1 MHKKTIQ
8 RALLGVVVG
17 TIGGPVVAGL
27 AGFLILSVTWLVL
40 GSIQGWSSEDL
51 AGTIP
56 WAAVFGVLVAPIGA
70 SVGAI
75 VGLVI
80 GAFDRWFGSSFNAGS
95 FGGLIGSVIGLLVAP
110 VLFANTNELS
120 PVVVAV
126 LALASAGVVMAVL
139 VRRLVRRLGPT

>member
-1 MHKKTIQ
+1 MHRKTIQ
-8 RALLGVVVG
+8 RALTGVVVG

-27 AGFLILSVTWLVL
+27 VGFLTLSATWLVL
-40 GSIQGWSSEDL
+40 GLIQGWSSQEL
-51 AGTIP
+51 AGIIP

-80 GAFDRWFGSSFNAGS
+80 GSLARWFGSSFNAGS
-95 FGGLIGSVIGLLVAP
+95 FGGAVGSVIGLLVAP
-110 VLFANTNELS
+110 VLFGGTNELS

-126 LALASAGVVMAVL
+126 LALAVAGVVVAVL